1 MMNETTRITQ
11 SREESAVSPV
21 VAVILMVAVT
31 VVLAAIIGAFVF
43 DLGQNVSNGEQSNL
57 AVTMSQ
63 NAGTVTVQVLTGEAD
78 KLSLLIDSVE
88 EDSVNDASPG
98 DTLVANNVAEGSE
111 ATALA
116 VNNGKRSVVSSESV
130 TSGSTTASTGG
141 ESYDSELLSISESDA
156 DIIVDDDGGAG
167 VDYTSF
173 DNALTNATSGQT
185 IYVRNGNYIASA
197 NSFANNLNITG
208 ESRSGVQVT
217 TEHFQSGGV
226 YGWEFSASD
235 THIQQMTF
243 STTQDHVIYFGYG
256 SSGNVLTHVTLS
268 GSGMH
273 AIAVDD
279 SSATVEYSEID
290 VSHTDFAINQYGTS
304 TLNATN
310 NYWGTTDSTTIDNG
324 FANYGS
330 SFDYDYEPYCSQ
342 PDCSDQK

>member
-1 MMNETTRITQ
+1 MSVTTTITQ

-21 VAVILMVAVT
+21 VGVTLMVAVT
-31 VVLAAIIGAFVF
+31 VVLAAIIGVFVF
-43 DLGQNVSNGEQSNL
+43 DLGQSVSNGEQSNL

-63 NAGTVTVQVLTGEAD
+63 DTGTVTVQVLTGKAD
-78 KLSLLIDSVE
+78 TLSLQIDSVE

-98 DTLVANNVAEGSE
+98 DTLVANNVSEGSE
-111 ATALA
+111 ATVLA

-130 TSGSTTASTGG
+130 TSGSTTTSTSGG
-141 ESYDSELLSISESDA
+141 SYDSELLSISESDA
-156 DIIVDDDGGAG
+156 DIIVDDDGGSD

-185 IYVRNGNYIASA
+185 IYVRDGNYVASA
-197 NSFANNLNITG
+197 NSFANNLTITG

-217 TEHFQSGGV
+217 TEHWSSG
-226 YGWEFSASD
+226 YGWEFSVSD
-235 THIQQMTF
+235 THIQKMTF
-243 STTQDHVIYFGYG
+243 STTQEHVIYFGYG

-268 GSGMH
+268 GSESH

-279 SSATVEYSEID
+279 SSATIEYSEID
-290 VSHTDFAINQYGTS
+290 VSHNDFAVNQYGTS

-330 SFDYDYEPYCSQ
+330 SFDYNYEPYCSQ